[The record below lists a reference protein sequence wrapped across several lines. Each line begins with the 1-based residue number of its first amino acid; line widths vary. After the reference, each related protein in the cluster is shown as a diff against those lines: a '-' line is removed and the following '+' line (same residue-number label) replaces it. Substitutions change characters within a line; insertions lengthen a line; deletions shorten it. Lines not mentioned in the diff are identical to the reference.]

1 MLHKSDIFGDFIN
14 LFSAGYYGE
23 QYGGFENMSYTL
35 DDHTFKLK
43 LGYLKHE
50 DTKETRNIT
59 LATYGYYDQNYD
71 TYIELTGGKY
81 YNQDSGFDV
90 QVQRYFGETLIWFF
104 YQNADDQYIGLGFK
118 LPLTPRYVANTPY
131 GQIKGQNLFSH
142 QIRTTVRSNTGI
154 NFVKPGGLINPV
166 TEFDIENRF
175 LNRNRLTE
183 SYLKNH
189 ILRLRDVYFT
199 YVKP

>member
-71 TYIELTGGKY
+71 TYIELTGGSITIKTAVLTY
-81 YNQDSGFDV
+81 RFKDTLGKRSYDSF
-90 QVQRYFGETLIWFF
+90 
-104 YQNADDQYIGLGFK
+104 
-118 LPLTPRYVANTPY
+118 
-131 GQIKGQNLFSH
+131 IKM
-142 QIRTTVRSNTGI
+142 RTTNT
-154 NFVKPGGLINPV
+154 L
-166 TEFDIENRF
+166 D
-175 LNRNRLTE
+175 
-183 SYLKNH
+183 
-189 ILRLRDVYFT
+189 
-199 YVKP
+199 

>member
-90 QVQRYFGETLIWFF
+90 QVQRYFGETLI
-104 YQNADDQYIGLGFK
+104 
-118 LPLTPRYVANTPY
+118 
-131 GQIKGQNLFSH
+131 
-142 QIRTTVRSNTGI
+142 
-154 NFVKPGGLINPV
+154 
-166 TEFDIENRF
+166 
-175 LNRNRLTE
+175 
-183 SYLKNH
+183 
-189 ILRLRDVYFT
+189 
-199 YVKP
+199 

>member
-1 MLHKSDIFGDFIN
+1 MTIHLNSNLDILNIWGYKGD
-14 LFSAGYYGE
+14 SKH
-23 QYGGFENMSYTL
+23 YTCYL
-35 DDHTFKLK
+35 RILWSKLW
-43 LGYLKHE
+43 YLY
-50 DTKETRNIT
+50 R
-59 LATYGYYDQNYD
+59 AYRR
-71 TYIELTGGKY
+71 KY

-90 QVQRYFGETLIWFF
+90 QVQRYFGETLIRFF

-142 QIRTTVRSNTGI
+142 QTRTTVRSDTGI
-154 NFVKPGGLINPV
+154 NFAKPGGLINPV